1 MGEGGEE
8 LEINWLLLVFFL
20 SFLSSIGA
28 GKIYLMRERERER
41 GGKEIGRGIQ
51 GGSREL
57 EAYIITRVESREREG
72 EIERNRKKEKG
83 KYEERKKE

>member
-41 GGKEIGRGIQ
+41 
-51 GGSREL
+51 
-57 EAYIITRVESREREG
+57 
-72 EIERNRKKEKG
+72 
-83 KYEERKKE
+83 ERKR